1 MGPPEVR
8 GPRLGQLDCA
18 RAFAYEAL
26 WSQHSCAPR
35 QSEVEWT
42 LSLAVVGVALS
53 LGRFVGGRPGPFV
66 WLVEDG
72 EWWGQPF
79 PALGSCRR
87 WVAGG
92 ALGPGK

>member
-1 MGPPEVR
+1 
-8 GPRLGQLDCA
+8 
-18 RAFAYEAL
+18 
-26 WSQHSCAPR
+26 
-35 QSEVEWT
+35 
-42 LSLAVVGVALS
+42 VGVALS

-66 WLVEDG
+66 WVVEDG

-92 ALGPGK
+92 ALGPGKWPLDLGWADQTARGGWV